1 MIAGMSDHKATIDWN
16 RDGRDFTY
24 EAYGRDHTWSF
35 AGGVVVNASAAPAY
49 KGSPDLVDPEEA
61 FVAALSSCHMLT
73 FLALAAKAK
82 LVVDRYTDHAV
93 GKLEKSDEGRL
104 AVTTVTLNPVIDYDG
119 RKPQPDELARLHDKA
134 HHLCFI
140 ANSVKTRITV
150 TLPTSSPTL

>member
-1 MIAGMSDHKATIDWN
+1 MSNHNATIDWN

-24 EAYGRDHTWSF
+24 ESYSRDHTWSF
-35 AGGVVVNASAAPAY
+35 EGGVVVNASAAPAY

-61 FVAALSSCHMLT
+61 FVASLSSCHMLT

-82 LVVDRYTDHAV
+82 LVVDRYTDQAI
-93 GKLEKSDEGRL
+93 GLMAKDDEGRM
-104 AVTTVTLNPVIDYDG
+104 AVTTVTLKPVIEFNG
-119 RKPQPDELARLHDKA
+119 RKPEPDELTQLHDKA

-150 TLPTSSPTL
+150 DEPAGLTSS